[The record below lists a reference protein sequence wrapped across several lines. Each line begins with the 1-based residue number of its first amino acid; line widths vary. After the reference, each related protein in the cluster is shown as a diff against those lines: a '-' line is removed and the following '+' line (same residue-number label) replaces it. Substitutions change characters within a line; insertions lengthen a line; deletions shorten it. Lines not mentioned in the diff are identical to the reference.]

1 MDGLPESLDAVKR
14 IYEKEDLYRKILR
27 LQSAKLGKETTISKT
42 IGKFLLKPLS
52 LLYGKKGCIH
62 KLETLAARHPYDD
75 SKYVG
80 VVTLG
85 LYGLDE
91 RMLKEEFEKCEYCTF
106 EGLQF
111 PVFSCWHKYLQ
122 GIYGD
127 YMKLPDVSCR
137 KNHHITVNI
146 N

>member
-85 LYGLDE
+85 LYG
-91 RMLKEEFEKCEYCTF
+91 
-106 EGLQF
+106 
-111 PVFSCWHKYLQ
+111 
-122 GIYGD
+122 
-127 YMKLPDVSCR
+127 
-137 KNHHITVNI
+137 
-146 N
+146 